1 MKKSLLWIVLSIVC
15 LQLSAQKKLEYRV
28 ILFGVDGLN
37 TKDLQATDTPNID
50 SLMARGSWTMNAQA
64 VLPTSSSPNW
74 AAMIMG
80 APPELTRVFA
90 NGWHRKQEYVPNPTC
105 DSFPKFFPTIF
116 YELHRQHPKSRI
128 GAIHQW
134 FSWKSLIVNRHVTK
148 RAMTFVSPEYTMRV
162 AKRYFTL
169 RKPEF
174 MFIHLDHCDHA
185 GHSYGHGSPEYIE
198 AVKKTDQLL
207 GELIA
212 KLKKA
217 GLYETTYILLTSD
230 HGGIGHGHG
239 GDTPEEVNIPWIL
252 AGPGV
257 KQGHHINQVNTVVN
271 TFDTAPTI
279 AKILGI
285 QANSCWTGK
294 VIDEVFK

>member
-1 MKKSLLWIVLSIVC
+1 MKKIVLIFVLVFQLTC
-15 LQLSAQKKLEYRV
+15 LFAQKDVPYRV
-28 ILFGVDGLN
+28 ILLGVDGLN
-37 TKDLQATDTPNID
+37 TKDLMNTPTHHID
-50 SLMARGSWTMNAQA
+50 SLMELGSWTMNAQA

-90 NGWHRKQEYVPNPTC
+90 NGWHRKKEYVPNPTC
-105 DSFPKFFPTIF
+105 DSFPKFFPTLF
-116 YELHRQHPKSRI
+116 YELGRQHPKSRI

-148 RAMTFVSPEYTMRV
+148 RAMTFISPEYTMRV

-169 RKPEF
+169 RKPEL
-174 MFIHLDHCDHA
+174 MFVHLDHCDHA
-185 GHSYGHGSPEYIE
+185 GHKYGHGSAEYIE
-198 AVKKTDQLL
+198 AVKKTDKLV
-207 GELIA
+207 GELVA
-212 KLKKA
+212 KLKAK

-239 GDTPEEVNIPWIL
+239 GNTPEEVNVPWIL
-252 AGPGV
+252 VGPNV
-257 KQGHHINQVNTVVN
+257 KADHHITNTVVN
-271 TFDTAPTI
+271 TYDTAVTL
-279 AKILGI
+279 AHILGI

-294 VIDEVFK
+294 VITEVFD